1 VGVDVGSTNYQ
12 RSLKGAEMAD
22 YSVNITNLSG
32 FAMGETVTGEQIEK
46 AGGNTGHLIKLG
58 AISPVKQTKPSKKEG

>member
-1 VGVDVGSTNYQ
+1 
-12 RSLKGAEMAD
+12 MAD
-22 YSVNITNLSG
+22 YSVNINNLSG

-58 AISPVKQTKPSKKEG
+58 AISPVKQTKPIKKEG